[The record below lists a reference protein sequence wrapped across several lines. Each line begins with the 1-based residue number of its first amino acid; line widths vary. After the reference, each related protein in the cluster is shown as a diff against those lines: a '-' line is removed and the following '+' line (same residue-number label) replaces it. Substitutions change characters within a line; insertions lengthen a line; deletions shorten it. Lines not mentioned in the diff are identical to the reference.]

1 MTKAPSRRVDH
12 AAGTT
17 VERIVITTPTRETD
31 MPELHATETSS
42 LRHVATFCGQCNCGC
57 PELHLDPDADAER
70 RIVITDDFGQRIQMS
85 LEQLAVIVDDARR
98 GVLDDLLAGV
108 TG

>member
-1 MTKAPSRRVDH
+1 
-12 AAGTT
+12 
-17 VERIVITTPTRETD
+17 
-31 MPELHATETSS
+31 MPELPRPETSP

-57 PELHLDPDADAER
+57 PELYVDPTADDER

-98 GVLDDLLAGV
+98 GVLDDLLAAGRA
-108 TG
+108 G